1 MHCSP
6 ISNSKDT
13 YLSSINATSVRE
25 QISKYIASNSI
36 KTLDFD
42 RTLYIIW
49 AGINNYALNKTSTVF
64 DTIESLDSCLKE
76 LVFIG
81 AKNFVIFNLPTA
93 KLLPYYQNGT
103 GHEKASIINSTDEH
117 NTNLSLKYNSA
128 YSSVHTQLNI
138 KLLLFDVASFVS
150 KVINNSTYYNF
161 DNHTNTSYW
170 TVYENGTASHG
181 SNPSLN
187 LTNTIFYDPFHF
199 TSAMHKLIAQELYTF
214 LGGTTT
220 STTTSTSTS
229 RATMAHFYSYYCLVF
244 ALFFVFNK

>member
-6 ISNSKDT
+6 ISNSNDT

-49 AGINNYALNKTSTVF
+49 AGINNYASNKTSTVS

-76 LVFIG
+76 LVYIG
-81 AKNFVIFNLPTA
+81 AKNFVIFNLPPA

-103 GHEKASIINSTDEH
+103 GHENAPVISSTQEH

-150 KVINNSTYYNF
+150 KVINNSAYYNF

-170 TVYENGTASHG
+170 TVYENGTASH
-181 SNPSLN
+181 SNSSLN

-220 STTTSTSTS
+220 STSSS
-229 RATMAHFYSYYCLVF
+229 RATMTHFYSYYFLEF